1 MSVSD
6 VISLLS
12 GVALFLFGMSLMG
25 DGLKHVSGNKLE
37 PILFKLSNTPLK
49 GILLGTG
56 VTAVIQS
63 SSATSVMMVGFVNSG
78 MMKVR
83 QAMYVIL
90 GAILGTSITGWV
102 ICLSYIDG
110 TSGLSSILS
119 TSTLTGIVAVV
130 GIILRMFSKKQ
141 MNHHVGDI
149 MMGFAILMFGMSVMS
164 GSVSGLKEEVWF
176 TSLLTKLTNPLLG
189 IIIGMVFCAI
199 LQSASAAV
207 GIVQALSITG
217 AVVFSN
223 ALPLMMGISIGASF
237 PVLLSA
243 VGAKTEGRRTA
254 FSYLVSNVA
263 GVLVFGVLYYV
274 ITAIVKLPFTE
285 NIMSPFSIALVN
297 TIYRLI
303 VVLLLAPFMGFLE
316 KLVNSL
322 IKAKKKKKT
331 ERPGHK
337 HLEDRFIAYPALA
350 LEQTY
355 NVICDMAREAGEAVQ
370 LASGLVANYHEETA
384 EQVLELEKS
393 GDAYEDE
400 LGSYLM
406 KLSAKELTDQQGRY
420 ASVYLH
426 SLSDFERISDHARNI
441 TENATELK
449 TKNLAFSS
457 DALHELSV
465 MEAAVMEIMQIT
477 LDAFIQENVTEA
489 KKVEPLEEVIDDLSD
504 EMKMRHIDRLQHGR
518 CTIAN
523 GFVFNDLITNFERIS
538 DHCSN
543 IALAIIEMHANS
555 FAGHE
560 YIGAIKSRHQP
571 DFEKTYLDYS
581 KQFSLE
587 DTGTVSLEQKVEK
600 AEQKPKQKEEKKSE
614 KKAE

>member
-6 VISLLS
+6 IISLLS

-119 TSTLTGIVAVV
+119 TATLTGIVAVV

-141 MNHHVGDI
+141 MHHHVGDI
-149 MMGFAILMFGMSVMS
+149 MMGFAILMFGMSLMS

-189 IIIGMVFCAI
+189 ILIGMVFCAI

-207 GIVQALSITG
+207 GIVQALSVTG
-217 AVVFSN
+217 AILFSN
-223 ALPLMMGISIGASF
+223 ALPLLMGISIGASF

-243 VGAKTEGRRTA
+243 VGAKTDGRRTA
-254 FSYLVSNVA
+254 FSYLVTNVA
-263 GVLVFGVLYYV
+263 GVLAFGVLYY
-274 ITAIVKLPFTE
+274 IIEAIIPFSFTD
-285 NIMSPFSIALVN
+285 NVMSPFSIALVN

-303 VVLLLAPFMGFLE
+303 IILILAPFIGLLE
-316 KLVNSL
+316 KLVNVM
-322 IKAKKKKKT
+322 IKDKKKKKAD
-331 ERPGHK
+331 RSGHM

-350 LEQTY
+350 LEQVY
-355 NVICDMAREAGEAVQ
+355 NVICDMAAEAGEAVQ
-370 LASGLVANYHEETA
+370 KASSLISDYNEETA
-384 EQVLELEKS
+384 EQVLDLEKS
-393 GDAYEDE
+393 GDEYEDE
-400 LGSYLM
+400 LGTYLM

-441 TENATELK
+441 TENAKELK
-449 TKNLAFSS
+449 EKNLSFSGS
-457 DALHELSV
+457 ALHELSV
-465 MEAAVMEIMQIT
+465 MESAVTEIIHIT
-477 LDAFIQENVTEA
+477 LDAFMKEDLTEA

-504 EMKMRHIDRLQHGR
+504 EMKMRHIDRLQHGK
-518 CTIAN
+518 CTIEN

-543 IALAIIEMHANS
+543 IALAIIEMKGTAI
-555 FAGHE
+555 AGHE
-560 YIGAIKSRHQP
+560 YIGNIKKRHQP
-571 DFEKTYLDYS
+571 DFENLYQKYS
-581 KQFSLE
+581 EKFLLE
-587 DTGTVSLEQKVEK
+587 DNEPEQPEK
-600 AEQKPKQKEEKKSE
+600 DADRKGLKDES
-614 KKAE
+614 

>member
-6 VISLLS
+6 IISLLS

-37 PILFKLSNTPLK
+37 PILFKLSSTPLK

-110 TSGLSSILS
+110 TSGLSRLLS
-119 TSTLTGIVAVV
+119 TATLTGIVAVV
-130 GIILRMFSKKQ
+130 GIILRMFSKKP
-141 MNHHVGDI
+141 MHHHVGDI
-149 MMGFAILMFGMSVMS
+149 MMGFAILMFGMSLMS

-189 IIIGMVFCAI
+189 ILIGIVFCAI

-207 GIVQALSITG
+207 GIVQALSVTG
-217 AVVFSN
+217 AVLFSN
-223 ALPLMMGISIGASF
+223 ALPLLMGISIGASL

-243 VGAKTEGRRTA
+243 VGASTNGRRTA
-254 FSYLVSNVA
+254 FSYLVTNVA
-263 GVLVFGVLYYV
+263 GVLAFGVLYY
-274 ITAIVKLPFTE
+274 IIEAIGSFPFTE
-285 NIMSPFSIALVN
+285 YVMSPFSIALVN
-297 TIYRLI
+297 TIYRMI
-303 VVLLLAPFMGFLE
+303 MVLLLAPFMRLLE
-316 KLVNSL
+316 KLVNVL
-322 IKAKKKKKT
+322 IKDKKKP
-331 ERPGHK
+331 ERPGHM

-350 LEQTY
+350 LEQVY
-355 NVICDMAREAGEAVQ
+355 NVICDMAKEAGEAVQ
-370 LASGLVANYHEETA
+370 MASSLITDYDQETA
-384 EQVLELEKS
+384 ERVMDLEES
-393 GDAYEDE
+393 GDEYEDE

-406 KLSAKELTDQQGRY
+406 RLSMKELTDQQGRY
-420 ASVYLH
+420 TSVYLH
-426 SLSDFERISDHARNI
+426 SLSDFERITDHARNI
-441 TENATELK
+441 KENATELK
-449 TKNLAFSS
+449 EKNLSFSDS
-457 DALHELSV
+457 AMHELTV
-465 MEAAVMEIMQIT
+465 MESAVQEIIQIT
-477 LDAFIQENVTEA
+477 LNAFTKEDISEA

-543 IALAIIEMHANS
+543 IALAIIEMQAS
-555 FAGHE
+555 TLAGHE
-560 YIGAIKSRHQP
+560 YIGNIKSRRQP
-571 DFEKTYLDYS
+571 DFEKTYQYYS
-581 KQFSLE
+581 GKFMLE
-587 DTGTVSLEQKVEK
+587 DFEWEK
-600 AEQKPKQKEEKKSE
+600 AAGEKDKKEEK
-614 KKAE
+614 